1 MERTNNNGLSSLC
14 IPSLQGDA
22 ENNNKKKKKKV
33 MMVKMKMKKKMI

>member
-22 ENNNKKKKKKV
+22 ENNNKKKKV

>member
-22 ENNNKKKKKKV
+22 ENNKKKKV
-33 MMVKMKMKKKMI
+33 VTVKMKIKMKKMI

>member
-22 ENNNKKKKKKV
+22 ENNNKKKKV
-33 MMVKMKMKKKMI
+33 MMVKMKMKKK

>member
-22 ENNNKKKKKKV
+22 GNKKEGEEDEK
-33 MMVKMKMKKKMI
+33 

>member
-22 ENNNKKKKKKV
+22 ENNKKKKV
-33 MMVKMKMKKKMI
+33 VTVKMKIKMI